1 MANISSADGTFYI
14 TASSTLE
21 CEKIYK
27 LIDIISKHWSYSF
40 NMYDEL
46 TVSEVTIAHTE
57 TDDEVTMETPF
68 NAEGRWTFQSNAQN
82 FGYWLDSSSYP
93 SSDTTIPNAIKELSK
108 FKFVLEFE
116 YDEDEPGQQFV
127 GVGKTRLF
135 HPAGA
140 SLSASEIL
148 IEEYESYP
156 LTVENLIE
164 YRGFDEY
171 YAKDYLGED
180 ENESN

>member
-27 LIDIISKHWSYSF
+27 LIDIISKHWGYSF

-68 NAEGRWTFQSNAQN
+68 NAEGRWSFQYNAQE
-82 FGYWLDSSSYP
+82 FGQWLDSSHYP
-93 SSDTTIPNAIKELSK
+93 YITLDNAIKELSK

-116 YDEDEPGQQFV
+116 YDEDEPGQQFI

-148 IEEYESYP
+148 VEEYETYP
-156 LTVENLIE
+156 LTVENLVE
-164 YRGFDEY
+164 YRGFDED
-171 YAKDYLGED
+171 YAKDYLGEI